1 MIFTN
6 ILTKRK
12 KQKLLY
18 NQRVNNN
25 MSTNIPII
33 NNNLLITNNNNSI
46 KIVLNDETNKEILS
60 NNNSLHTSF
69 KLNQNITNNLHN
81 INYSE
86 PKLVQTNI
94 NVSLNVNKN
103 ISSFIEKS
111 NTLNTVKETIVLEQV
126 KKQINYNKLNY
137 ILENI
142 KLIINTYQEEYANN
156 KKASGLGDF
165 IRGSYYLI
173 QFCTKYK
180 IKYNIDFSNHPLRNY
195 LNKTNKNTTISYN
208 SVLPFSKNNFIPEIL
223 DNNTL
228 NSKIDDETD
237 AFFIDYLYEQYNN
250 IKIKID
256 TLFVYVIAFPNEVIN
271 NNDKQIMRYIL
282 EPNNI
287 IKQKVL
293 NILNN
298 LSFKYKEYIIIHVR
312 CGDNLLV
319 NKETKFSLQCINNIF
334 NELDNLFASTSN
346 STNNNYLL
354 LADNNYIKKIILN
367 KYTNTSIKTN
377 FNEITHLGEGVI
389 LTTNAVENTMIEFYL
404 ISLSKSVF
412 SMSIY
417 KHGTGFSKWCAET
430 YNIPYICKFI
440 G

>member
-6 ILTKRK
+6 TLTKRK

-46 KIVLNDETNKEILS
+46 KMVLNDETNKEILS

-94 NVSLNVNKN
+94 NVSLDVNKN

-126 KKQINYNKLNY
+126 KKQINYDKLNY
-137 ILENI
+137 VLENI